1 MYRPLLPAPTE
12 GSDGDQEPPQ
22 RPGKS
27 SGRIKPNI
35 QIACETCRRR
45 KTRCDGQR
53 PKCSS
58 CVARNEECVFQPVS
72 QETNYQ
78 ALKRRLEQVE
88 HSLDQMNELYAYLKT
103 KPYEEALEILA
114 RIRSSD
120 DVRAV
125 LAFIKEGD
133 LLLQLAST
141 DATDATDATLQ
152 DQSTPS
158 NTGPDPS

>member
-1 MYRPLLPAPTE
+1 
-12 GSDGDQEPPQ
+12 
-22 RPGKS
+22 
-27 SGRIKPNI
+27 
-35 QIACETCRRR
+35 
-45 KTRCDGQR
+45 
-53 PKCSS
+53 
-58 CVARNEECVFQPVS
+58 
-72 QETNYQ
+72 
-78 ALKRRLEQVE
+78 
-88 HSLDQMNELYAYLKT
+88 MNELYAYLKT